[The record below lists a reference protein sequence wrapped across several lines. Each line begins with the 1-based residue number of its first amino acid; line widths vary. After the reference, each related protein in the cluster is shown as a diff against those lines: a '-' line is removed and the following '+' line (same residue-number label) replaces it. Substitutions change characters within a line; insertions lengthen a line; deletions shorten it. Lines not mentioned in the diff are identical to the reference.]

1 MANDLNQ
8 CNFIG
13 RLSRDPESRVMP
25 DGKAVVNFS
34 IAVGWKTQNGEGAE
48 WVNCVAYEKLAEIIA
63 QYLKKGSQVFISGR
77 FKTRK
82 WQDKATGADRYSTE
96 IVCDR
101 MQMLGGKSD
110 GGGSVPS
117 DSATEPQQQ
126 RSNTQ
131 QQSRKVDDFEQDIP
145 F

>member
-13 RLSRDPESRVMP
+13 RLGRDPESRVMP
-25 DGKAVVNFS
+25 DGKSVVNFS
-34 IAVGWKTQNGEGAE
+34 IAVGWKTQNGEGCE
-48 WVNCVAYEKLAEIIA
+48 WVNCVAYEKLAEIIN

-101 MQMLGGKSD
+101 MQMLGGKSESGSND
-110 GGGSVPS
+110 GGQQ
-117 DSATEPQQQ
+117 SAPQQQ
-126 RSNTQ
+126 VAQNTGGG
-131 QQSRKVDDFEQDIP
+131 FEEPDIP

>member
-8 CNFIG
+8 CIFIG
-13 RLSRDPESRVMP
+13 RLGRDPESRVMP

-110 GGGSVPS
+110 GSGSVPS
-117 DSATEPQQQ
+117 DSKAAPQRQQ
-126 RSNTQ
+126 NAAPQ
-131 QQSRKVDDFEQDIP
+131 NADGFEEDIDF
-145 F
+145 